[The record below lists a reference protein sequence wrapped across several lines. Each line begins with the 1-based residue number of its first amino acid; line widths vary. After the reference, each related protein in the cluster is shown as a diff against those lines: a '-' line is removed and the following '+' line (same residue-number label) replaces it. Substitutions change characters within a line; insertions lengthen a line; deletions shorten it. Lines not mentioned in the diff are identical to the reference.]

1 MSNLKKYEKDES
13 RNLLKIMEQMNDLHA
28 RMGGRDTRPERKALI
43 RCMGI
48 LDKEIE
54 RSTQEWL
61 NRF

>member
-13 RNLLKIMEQMNDLHA
+13 RNLLKIKEQMNDLHA
-28 RMGGRDTRPERKALI
+28 RMGGRDKRPEREALMK
-43 RCMGI
+43 CMEI

>member
-13 RNLLKIMEQMNDLHA
+13 RNLLKIKEQMNDLHA
-28 RMGGRDTRPERKALI
+28 RMGGRDTRPERKALMK
-43 RCMGI
+43 CMGI

>member
-13 RNLLKIMEQMNDLHA
+13 RNLLKIKEQMNDLHA
-28 RMGGRDTRPERKALI
+28 RMGGRDERPERKALI

>member
-13 RNLLKIMEQMNDLHA
+13 RNILKIKEQMNDLHA
-28 RMGGRDTRPERKALI
+28 RMGGRDTRPERKALMK
-43 RCMGI
+43 CMGI